1 MARKTISVG
10 INNQRGNTMKDEELK
25 SVIEDLEMYELA
37 LKGWEY
43 LTVDQEQDC
52 IKNIIRLRKEKEKL
66 LRGQTNQP
74 Y

>member
-1 MARKTISVG
+1 
-10 INNQRGNTMKDEELK
+10 MKDEKLK